1 VELRSEPLPRGWD
14 TEELGER
21 VRGAF
26 ACSTGIKLLREPA
39 TFTDNLSQFLECADS
54 VERYIQRRVRDR
66 DVSAE
71 LLQDVSILLLG
82 HTGAPPAGQTFEAWC
97 HGIARNVV
105 AHHFRSQRRQA
116 ALLNRAEP
124 EGHTLLAQPPVDPE
138 HIFATRELLD
148 QMFANVD
155 ERSRRLMIE
164 RYLMGRS
171 ADELAEQADQSASA
185 VRMKLMRVRG
195 AVLKI
200 RPKAD
205 SSADSGT
212 SE

>member
-1 VELRSEPLPRGWD
+1 M
-14 TEELGER
+14 
-21 VRGAF
+21 
-26 ACSTGIKLLREPA
+26 REPA
-39 TFTDNLSQFLECADS
+39 TFTDNFDKFLACADS
-54 VERYIQRRVRDR
+54 IERYIRRRVRDR
-66 DVSAE
+66 EVSAE

-82 HTGAPPAGQTFEAWC
+82 NTSEPPPGQTFSNWC

-105 AHHFRSQRRQA
+105 AHHFRKQRRQA

-124 EGHTLLAQPPVDPE
+124 EGHLLLAQGPHDPE

-148 QMFANVD
+148 QLLANVD

-171 ADELAEQADQSASA
+171 ADELAEQADQSPSA
-185 VRMKLMRVRG
+185 MRMRLMRVRG
-195 AVLKI
+195 AVLKF
-200 RPKAD
+200 RSKAD
-205 SSADSGT
+205 SPANTGS

>member
-1 VELRSEPLPRGWD
+1 M
-14 TEELGER
+14 
-21 VRGAF
+21 
-26 ACSTGIKLLREPA
+26 REPA
-39 TFTDNLSQFLECADS
+39 TFTDKFSQFLRCAES
-54 VERYIQRRVRDR
+54 IERYIHRRVRDR
-66 DVSAE
+66 EISAE

-82 HTGAPPAGQTFEAWC
+82 HRGAPPSGQTFDAWC

-105 AHHFRSQRRQA
+105 AHYFRKQRRQV

-124 EGHTLLAQPPVDPE
+124 EGHTLLAQAPHDPE

-148 QMFANVD
+148 KMFANVD

-171 ADELAEQADQSASA
+171 ADELAEQAEQSPSA

-195 AVLKI
+195 AVLKV

-205 SSADSGT
+205 SYADSDT

>member
-1 VELRSEPLPRGWD
+1 MRARYLRARHRD
-14 TEELGER
+14 Q
-21 VRGAF
+21 A
-26 ACSTGIKLLREPA
+26 LREPA
-39 TFTDNLSQFLECADS
+39 TFTDNFSQFLECADS
-54 VERYIQRRVRDR
+54 IERYIQRRVRDR

-82 HTGAPPAGQTFEAWC
+82 HAGAPPSGQTFDAWC

-105 AHHFRSQRRQA
+105 AHHFRKQRRQA

-124 EGHTLLAQPPVDPE
+124 EGHTLLAQAPHDPE
-138 HIFATRELLD
+138 HIFATRELLH
-148 QMFANVD
+148 QMLAKVD

-171 ADELAEQADQSASA
+171 ADELAAQGEQSASA
-185 VRMKLMRVRG
+185 MRMKLMRVRG
-195 AVLKI
+195 AVLKS
-200 RPKAD
+200 RAKAD
-205 SSADSGT
+205 SSVDTGT